1 MDDPMSIPGVVRL
14 ASSRGFTTPEQEKEL
29 RRKNPDYVAR
39 GIDPSTWESVRY
51 IRRINGLIYEL
62 TDTEWKRV
70 KFVTE
75 EMVLLLDEAEARAIQ
90 QSEGEESL
98 PLTEEE

>member
-1 MDDPMSIPGVVRL
+1 MDDPMNMPGVVRIV
-14 ASSRGFTTPEQEKEL
+14 SGRGFHSAESEKEL

-39 GIDPSTWESVRY
+39 GSDPSTWENVRY
-51 IRRINGLIYEL
+51 IRRINGSIYEL

-90 QSEGEESL
+90 QSEGDESL